1 MAATTSAY
9 GQYRQVQINTASPG
23 KLILLLYQG
32 AIKALKQATDLIE
45 RKDFEGKGDCLIK
58 AQDIIM
64 ELNLALDM
72 NHGEIPASLR
82 QLYLYIY
89 RRLVDANQNLDK
101 GAILECV
108 GILERLYE
116 AWETAVQETEASPR
130 NETPQ
135 VPTSRLSITR

>member
-1 MAATTSAY
+1 MAATSSAY

-32 AIKALKQATDLIE
+32 AIKAMKQATDLID
-45 RKDFEGKGDCLIK
+45 RKDYEGKGNSLIK

-72 NHGEIPASLR
+72 NHGEIPHSLR

-89 RRLVDANQNLDK
+89 KRLVDANLKVDK
-101 GAILECV
+101 EPINECV
-108 GILERLYE
+108 GIMERLYE
-116 AWETAVQETEASPR
+116 AWESAVEETDGNGPPQNAAAS
-130 NETPQ
+130 T
-135 VPTSRLSITR
+135 LSITG